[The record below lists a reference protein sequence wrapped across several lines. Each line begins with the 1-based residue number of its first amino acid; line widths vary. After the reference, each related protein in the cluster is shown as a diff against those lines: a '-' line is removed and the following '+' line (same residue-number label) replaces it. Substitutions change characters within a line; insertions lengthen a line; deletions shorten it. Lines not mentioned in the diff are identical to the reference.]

1 MNGGA
6 SQHHTFSLPERDG
19 QYSPIGTSVPGIQIS
34 EHLPLL
40 AAQMRD
46 WTLIRSMSTGQPDHA
61 VGRELMH
68 TGATP
73 GTVTHPS
80 LGNFAADQLGSPDFE
95 LPNFIAINGIGT
107 AGPVF
112 VSRPAYLHARTTPVE
127 IPTPDRA
134 MDNLVNPMTPEQRA
148 DALELLRSAGQR
160 FLSDRRVQTVELQQS
175 AYDQALRLMSSDRVR
190 AFDIARE
197 HVRIRERYGD
207 TDFGKG
213 CLLAR
218 RLVEAG
224 VPFVEVVYNGW
235 DDHGDGVAAR
245 NIRMRS
251 PVMDRAMSAL
261 IDDLKSRGLLD
272 STLVVW
278 MSEFGRTPF
287 FGPGRDSSLGGG
299 HWARAW
305 TTALAGGGIRSGQ
318 VVGRVDPRG
327 AEPTDRPVSAQDF
340 LATLCAILGIDPLRE
355 YQTREGR
362 PMSFLRPNASAVPG
376 VL

>member
-1 MNGGA
+1 
-6 SQHHTFSLPERDG
+6 
-19 QYSPIGTSVPGIQIS
+19 
-34 EHLPLL
+34 
-40 AAQMRD
+40 
-46 WTLIRSMSTGQPDHA
+46 
-61 VGRELMH
+61 
-68 TGATP
+68 
-73 GTVTHPS
+73 
-80 LGNFAADQLGSPDFE
+80 
-95 LPNFIAINGIGT
+95 
-107 AGPVF
+107 
-112 VSRPAYLHARTTPVE
+112 
-127 IPTPDRA
+127 
-134 MDNLVNPMTPEQRA
+134 MDNLVSPLTPEQRS

-160 FLSDRRVQTVELQQS
+160 FLNDRRVQTVELQQS
-175 AYDQALRLMSSDRVR
+175 AYDQALRLMNSDRVR
-190 AFDIARE
+190 AFDIGRE
-197 HVRIRERYGD
+197 PVRLRERYGD

-278 MSEFGRTPF
+278 MSEFGRTPS

-318 VVGRVDPRG
+318 VIGRVDPRG
-327 AEPTDRPVSAQDF
+327 AEPTARPVSAQGF

-362 PMSFLRPNASAVPG
+362 PMSFLRPNATAVPD